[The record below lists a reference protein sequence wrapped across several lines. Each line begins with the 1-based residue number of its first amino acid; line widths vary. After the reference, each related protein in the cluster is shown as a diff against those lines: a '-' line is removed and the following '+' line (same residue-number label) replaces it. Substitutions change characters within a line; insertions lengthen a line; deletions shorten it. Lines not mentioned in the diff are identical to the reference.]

1 MFCPKCGK
9 GDQETDS
16 YCRSCGEFLTD
27 LSSRP
32 SLLNRVLGI
41 SNPEK
46 QLNLT
51 LIIDLV
57 TAIVSGFLLFS
68 LMGYFDGAEAK
79 TGIPTTRMV
88 YVLYVFLG
96 LVAVWQLFSF
106 TVGTTFKKKLSASRR
121 AHLKAKSQSAQA
133 LPPADNKDAV
143 PITITEQTTRQ
154 LDKVPRR
161 E

>member
-1 MFCPKCGK
+1 MFCPKCGRA
-9 GDQETDS
+9 DQETDS

-51 LIIDLV
+51 LMIDLA

-68 LMGYFDGAEAK
+68 MMGYLDAVEDR
-79 TGIPTTRMV
+79 TGVPTSRMV

-96 LVAVWQLFSF
+96 LVSVWQLFSF
-106 TVGTTFKKKLSASRR
+106 TIGTTFKKKLSASRR
-121 AHLKAKSQSAQA
+121 AHLQAKSAEA
-133 LPPADNKDAV
+133 LPPARNKDAV
-143 PITITEQTTRQ
+143 PMTITEQTTRH
-154 LDKVPRR
+154 LEEVRR
-161 E
+161 RD

>member
-1 MFCPKCGK
+1 MFCPKCGRA
-9 GDQETDS
+9 DQETDS

-32 SLLNRVLGI
+32 SLLTRVLGI

-51 LIIDLV
+51 LMIDLA

-68 LMGYFDGAEAK
+68 MMGYFDAVEDR
-79 TGIPTTRMV
+79 TGVPTSRMV

-96 LVAVWQLFSF
+96 LVSVWQLFSF
-106 TVGTTFKKKLSASRR
+106 TIGTTFKKKLSKSRR
-121 AHLKAKSQSAQA
+121 AHLTSKSAQS
-133 LPPADNKDAV
+133 LPPANQTDAV
-143 PITITEQTTRQ
+143 PITITEQTTRKFE
-154 LDKVPRR
+154 KVPRS

>member
-9 GDQETDS
+9 GEQKADS
-16 YCRSCGEFLTD
+16 YCRNCGEFIVD
-27 LSSRP
+27 SSSRS
-32 SLLNRVLGI
+32 SLIVRILGI

-51 LIIDLV
+51 LTVDLI

-68 LMGYFDGAEAK
+68 LMGYFDATEDR
-79 TGIPTTRMV
+79 TGVPTTPLV

-96 LVAVWQLFSF
+96 LVCIWQLFSF
-106 TVGTTFKKKLSASRR
+106 TIGTTFKRKLSASRR
-121 AHLKAKSQSAQA
+121 AQLESSQQQK
-133 LPPADNKDAV
+133 LNPADEQDV
-143 PITITEQTTRQ
+143 FPIAITEDTTRR
-154 LDKVPRR
+154 LETIKRG

>member
-1 MFCPKCGK
+1 MFCPKCGRA
-9 GDQETDS
+9 DQETDS

-32 SLLNRVLGI
+32 SLLNRVFGI

-51 LIIDLV
+51 LMIDLA

-68 LMGYFDGAEAK
+68 MMGYFDAVEDK
-79 TGIPTTRMV
+79 TGVPTSRMV

-96 LVAVWQLFSF
+96 LVSVWQLFSF
-106 TVGTTFKKKLSASRR
+106 TIGTTFKKKLSASRR
-121 AHLKAKSQSAQA
+121 AHLKSQTAQS
-133 LPPADNKDAV
+133 LPPANNKDAI

-154 LDKVPRR
+154 LDKIPQK
-161 E
+161 

>member
-1 MFCPKCGK
+1 MFCPKCGRA
-9 GDQETDS
+9 DQETDS

-32 SLLNRVLGI
+32 SLLNRVFGI

-51 LIIDLV
+51 LMIDLA

-68 LMGYFDGAEAK
+68 MMGYFDAVK
-79 TGIPTTRMV
+79 DRTGVPTSRMV

-96 LVAVWQLFSF
+96 LVSVWQLFSF
-106 TVGTTFKKKLSASRR
+106 TIGTTFKKKLSASRR
-121 AHLKAKSQSAQA
+121 AHLKFQAAQS
-133 LPPADNKDAV
+133 LPPASNKDAV

-154 LDKVPRR
+154 LDKVPQK
-161 E
+161 

>member
-1 MFCPKCGK
+1 MFCPKCGRA
-9 GDQETDS
+9 DQETDS

-32 SLLNRVLGI
+32 SLLNRVFGI

-51 LIIDLV
+51 LMIDLA

-68 LMGYFDGAEAK
+68 MMGYLDAVEDR
-79 TGIPTTRMV
+79 TGVPTSRMV
-88 YVLYVFLG
+88 YVLYAFLG
-96 LVAVWQLFSF
+96 LVSVWQLFSF
-106 TVGTTFKKKLSASRR
+106 TIGTTFKKKLSASRR
-121 AHLKAKSQSAQA
+121 AHLQSQAAQS
-133 LPPADNKDAV
+133 LPPVNNKDAV

-154 LDKVPRR
+154 LDKVPRS